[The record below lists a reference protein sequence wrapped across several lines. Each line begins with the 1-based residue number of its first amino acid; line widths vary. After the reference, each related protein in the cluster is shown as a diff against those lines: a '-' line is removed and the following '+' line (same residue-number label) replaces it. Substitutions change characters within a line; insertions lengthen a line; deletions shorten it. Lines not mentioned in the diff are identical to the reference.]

1 MIPSRV
7 FFTKGVGVSKEYLSS
22 FEMALRDAGIAP
34 FNLVTVSS
42 IFPPGCKRISKEDGL
57 KFIKPGQIVYLV
69 MARNSTNEPNRLI
82 ASSIGCALPA
92 DENQYGYLSEHH
104 PYGENEKSAGDYAE
118 DLAVYMLGT
127 TLGIE
132 VPENLGYDE
141 RTEVYK
147 MSDKII
153 KTKNITQSAEGKNG
167 LWTTVIAAAVLI
179 TDGKQSA
186 AEDKNGKLE
195 NIVAETKH

>member
-1 MIPSRV
+1 
-7 FFTKGVGVSKEYLSS
+7 
-22 FEMALRDAGIAP
+22 
-34 FNLVTVSS
+34 
-42 IFPPGCKRISKEDGL
+42 
-57 KFIKPGQIVYLV
+57 
-69 MARNSTNEPNRLI
+69 
-82 ASSIGCALPA
+82 
-92 DENQYGYLSEHH
+92 
-104 PYGENEKSAGDYAE
+104 
-118 DLAVYMLGT
+118 MLGT

-179 TDGKQSA
+179 TDGKQSVV
-186 AEDKNGKLE
+186 EDKNGKLE
-195 NIVAETKH
+195 NIVVETKH